1 MGLLRLT
8 WYNTPI
14 LYVLGTALAFFLLD
28 LRDLSLS
35 PDLEFYIF
43 IVELA
48 LLLPPSMLVW
58 GFLSLV
64 SWFLDRKLGPLAL
77 LVPVLAGG
85 IVVVVNAFLLSMLPP

>member
-1 MGLLRLT
+1 M
-8 WYNTPI
+8 
-14 LYVLGTALAFFLLD
+14 
-28 LRDLSLS
+28 
-35 PDLEFYIF
+35 
-43 IVELA
+43 ELA